1 MRVAILTSVLG
12 EGPSGVGWHV
22 LRLIQHLAV
31 IDPSTTFFLVERVH
45 SRDKRIPETARDYE
59 GYPPMADNVT
69 RVPVYC
75 PRWLFERQR
84 GVFQKVILPRALKQL
99 KVDVVH
105 GPGQQLPKP
114 HKNQA
119 GRRVPQILTV
129 HDLAIGLG
137 FAPEDRRLYLET
149 LLNRYLS
156 WADVLVALSKF
167 TRDDL
172 IQEFEIA
179 PEQIRVIYEGGH
191 EAAPGSQTSSDS
203 LPGVSLPPV
212 TDRPY
217 VLYAGA
223 IEPRRNL
230 MFLVNA
236 FARLKTKIGSD
247 YALVLAGRYDDEEHR
262 RLTQQALGTGIA
274 EDVVFTGNLNQTA
287 MQTLYEGASAFVM
300 PSLHEGFGI
309 AALEAMAH
317 GVPVIA
323 ARAGALPEV
332 VGPAGVLVD
341 LDDVDGLA
349 QKMVSVLTDG
359 VLALDLI
366 RRGQQRVKQ
375 FSWRRMAE
383 QTLGLYRQ
391 LAEPSGR

>member
-1 MRVAILTSVLG
+1 M
-12 EGPSGVGWHV
+12 
-22 LRLIQHLAV
+22 
-31 IDPSTTFFLVERVH
+31 DPSTTFFLVERVH
-45 SRDKRIPETARDYE
+45 TRDKLIPKAVRAYE

-75 PRWLFERQR
+75 PKWLFERRR
-84 GVFQKVILPRALKQL
+84 GVFQKIILPRALKQL

-129 HDLAIGLG
+129 HDLATGLG
-137 FAPEDRRLYLET
+137 FAPDDRRLYLET
-149 LLNRYLS
+149 LLNRYLN

-191 EAAPGSQTSSDS
+191 EAP
-203 LPGVSLPPV
+203 LPGRASEQSTGKPAENMIVSGLGNQAHPAPAKGV
-212 TDRPY
+212 SQSPKINRPY

-230 MFLVNA
+230 MFLINA
-236 FARLKTKIGSD
+236 FVRLKTRIGPD
-247 YALVLAGRYDDEEHR
+247 YALVLAGRYDDDEYR
-262 RLTQQALGTGIA
+262 RLAQQALGIGIA
-274 EDVVFTGNLNQTA
+274 EDVVFTGNLDPAA

-317 GVPVIA
+317 DVPVIA

-332 VGPAGVLVD
+332 VGPAGILVE

-349 QKMVSVLTDG
+349 QKMASVLTDG

-391 LAEPSGR
+391 LSSQSER